1 MDLKPRPTTA
11 RLAPL
16 ADDEL
21 DDDQHAILD
30 PLLAFRGSSLNI
42 FRTLAHHPRLLRKW
56 LGFGSQVL
64 LASTLPARD
73 RELLIL
79 RTAWNC
85 QAVYEFGHHTEI
97 GHEAGITDD
106 EVARILGGP
115 DDPGWSEA
123 DRLLLRAADE
133 LHVDQCLSDA
143 TWASLGE
150 VYDDKQVLDL
160 VFLVGQYHLVSMA
173 LNSFGIQPEEGVPG
187 FPV

>member
-1 MDLKPRPTTA
+1 MDLRPRPTTP

-21 DDDQHAILD
+21 DDDQRAILE
-30 PLLAFRGSSLNI
+30 PLLAFRGSDLNI
-42 FRTLAHHPRLLRKW
+42 FRTLAHHPTLLRKW
-56 LGFGSQVL
+56 LVFGTQVL
-64 LASTLPARD
+64 LRSTLPARD

-97 GHEAGITDD
+97 GHEVGVTDE
-106 EVARILGGP
+106 EVAAIVSSPDDSAWSGP
-115 DDPGWSEA
+115 D
-123 DRLLLRAADE
+123 RVLLQAADE
-133 LHVDQCLSDA
+133 LHHDQCLSDA
-143 TWASLGE
+143 TWAGLGE
-150 VYDDKQVLDL
+150 VYDDEQVLDL

-187 FPV
+187 FPD